1 MYVLRILDKKSY
13 GFIST
18 KRIILASDLRFKKLV
33 DRNKTKIIEYEG
45 WSKRPLK
52 SSVWYGSLTG
62 KRKTRFIE

>member
-45 WSKRPLK
+45 
-52 SSVWYGSLTG
+52 
-62 KRKTRFIE
+62 